1 MTRTN
6 FVLFVVTAL
15 VLCVLLGVKASLRHA
30 ARAPAVTAPAAIE
43 PRAVTVV
50 KPDSSQI
57 PAPAVSVP
65 LRVPTEP
72 RVIPVVP
79 FKPDAA
85 PAPSANPKPVST
97 VRPSPASAVPRGGGK
112 GSPDGQ

>member
-6 FVLFVVTAL
+6 VVLFVATAL

-30 ARAPAVTAPAAIE
+30 ARAPAATAPKAT
-43 PRAVTVV
+43 TVVPV
-50 KPDSSQI
+50 KPDTTMM

-65 LRVPTEP
+65 LALEP
-72 RVIPVVP
+72 RNLTVVP
-79 FKPDAA
+79 VKPA
-85 PAPSANPKPVST
+85 PAASSQPVST
-97 VRPSPASAVPRGGGK
+97 SRAHPDAGPSAPRSGGR